1 MTKDYLTKKTKDLQL
16 KPKTSVKRFLLDYSK
31 SLRITK
37 CDNKEFETIL
47 N

>member
-16 KPKTSVKRFLLDYSK
+16 KPKASVKRFLLDYSK
-31 SLRITK
+31 SLQVTQCRG
-37 CDNKEFETIL
+37 KEFETIL